1 MKTVIFTVHSDGSIT
16 PACPPHTKHAH
27 VGDRVKIEAGHGV
40 NPDIEIYAMWG
51 EQECCQPLFGVD
63 YMRVHEH
70 YTILQVGPNPQQ
82 KYSITA
88 ETDGRTKADR
98 KAGDGTTVGTNGE
111 IHIGSTG
118 GDDPQ

>member
-1 MKTVIFTVHSDGSIT
+1 MKTVIFTVHSSGSIT
-16 PACPPHTKHAH
+16 PAHPPHTEHAR
-27 VGDRVKIEAGHGV
+27 VGDRVKIHAGEGV
-40 NPDIEIYAMWG
+40 NPDIEISAMWG
-51 EQECCQPLFGVD
+51 TQECCQPLFGVS

-70 YTILQVGPNPQQ
+70 YTILQVGPNPEQ
-82 KYSITA
+82 KYSIT
-88 ETDGRTKADR
+88 TGSDR